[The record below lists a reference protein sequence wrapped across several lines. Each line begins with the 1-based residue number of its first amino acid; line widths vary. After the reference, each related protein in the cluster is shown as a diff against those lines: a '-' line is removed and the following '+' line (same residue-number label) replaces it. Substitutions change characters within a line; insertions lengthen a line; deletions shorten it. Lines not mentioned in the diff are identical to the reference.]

1 MPQRF
6 LSTDAKIP
14 ILVFIKPPKNP
25 HGRWHVALGL
35 DLGLGGL
42 GLGQVTGVR
51 PGRALRVCWQ
61 DFSGDGVF
69 VGRDL
74 RILLLLIFDVLPE
87 S

>member
-1 MPQRF
+1 MGAGT
-6 LSTDAKIP
+6 S
-14 ILVFIKPPKNP
+14 
-25 HGRWHVALGL
+25 LGL

-74 RILLLLIFDVLPE
+74 RILLFF
-87 S
+87 

>member
-1 MPQRF
+1 MGAGT
-6 LSTDAKIP
+6 S
-14 ILVFIKPPKNP
+14 
-25 HGRWHVALGL
+25 LGL